1 MLGGICLGMQSEKGV
16 SGTNSGSLKVKT
28 VVALVPKDVAH
39 PQPHYNSTRK
49 CAWIGERIIVIELS
63 SSEAHLL
70 YHWQVFFTIEKL
82 DLHKQENR
90 SIHIISFFLFQKESF
105 MMMLTML

>member
-1 MLGGICLGMQSEKGV
+1 MLGGVCLGMQREKGV

-70 YHWQVFFTIEKL
+70 YHWQVFL
-82 DLHKQENR
+82 P
-90 SIHIISFFLFQKESF
+90 
-105 MMMLTML
+105 

>member
-1 MLGGICLGMQSEKGV
+1 MQSEKGV

-63 SSEAHLL
+63 SSEASSPFISLAS
-70 YHWQVFFTIEKL
+70 VFTIEKL